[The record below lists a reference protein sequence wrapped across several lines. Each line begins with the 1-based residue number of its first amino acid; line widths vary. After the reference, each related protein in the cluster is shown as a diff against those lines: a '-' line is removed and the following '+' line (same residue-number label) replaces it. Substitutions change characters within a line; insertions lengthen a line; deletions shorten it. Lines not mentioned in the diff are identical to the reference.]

1 MRRKP
6 SSCGMPEPMT
16 EIFDYI
22 VAGAG
27 SAGCT
32 VANRLVT
39 AGKRVLLL
47 EAGPRDNDK
56 FIHMPATFAKV
67 IGTDRS
73 FIYESE
79 QETNVGGRRLP
90 IPQGRTLGGGSSINA
105 MLYIRGQ
112 HEDYDTWRDLGC
124 PGWGWDDVLP
134 TFRRL
139 ERNER
144 LDGTYHGT
152 NGPLPVSDAR
162 HRHPLSLA
170 YVKAAQQA
178 GYRYNDDF
186 NGERQEGVGFYQ
198 LTTLDGVR
206 QSAATVFLK
215 PLAGNPNLTVVTD
228 ARVNTLTLEN
238 GAASGLS
245 YTTADGRVVQAS
257 AKDEVILAAG
267 ALATPK
273 IMMLSGLGPATH
285 LAELEVPVIRDM
297 AGVGRNLQDHVATPV
312 YAATREP
319 ISLLGQDKGLKALR
333 HGLQYMLFGTGLL
346 TSNVVESGGFFDT
359 DGDGRPDIQFH
370 VLPVMIEN
378 AVHGSVA
385 EHGMELNPCV
395 LRPKSRGKVELR
407 SRDPNDPIRFTTGF
421 LSEPDDLKLLVEG
434 VKVARNILRQ
444 PALQAVI
451 RQELRPGGEPDLPEE
466 KLVDHIMQTA
476 KTVYHPVGTCRMG
489 TDDAAVVD
497 TQLRVRGVP
506 RLRICDAS
514 IMPRLVSGNTNAP
527 TIMIADRCADF
538 ILTTT

>member
-1 MRRKP
+1 MA
-6 SSCGMPEPMT
+6 EY
-16 EIFDYI
+16 DYI
-22 VAGAG
+22 IAGAG

-32 VANRLVT
+32 VANRLVN
-39 AGKRVLLL
+39 AGKRVLLV
-47 EAGPRDNDK
+47 EAGPRDNNR
-56 FIHMPATFAKV
+56 FIHMPATFARV
-67 IGTDRS
+67 IGTERS
-73 FIYESE
+73 WIYESE
-79 QETNVGGRRLP
+79 PEANVGGRTLP
-90 IPQGRTLGGGSSINA
+90 VPQGRTLGGGSSINA

-112 HEDYDTWRDLGC
+112 REDYDGWRDLGC

-134 TFRRL
+134 VYKRL

-144 LDGTYHGT
+144 LEGHYHGAK
-152 NGPLPVSDAR
+152 GPLPVSDAR
-162 HRHPLSLA
+162 YKHPLSLA

-228 ARVNTLTLEN
+228 ALVGSVTLEN

-245 YTTADGRVVQAS
+245 YTTAGGQIVQAT
-257 AKDEVILAAG
+257 AKQEVILTAG

-273 IMMLSGLGPATH
+273 LMMLSGLGPAQH
-285 LAELEVPVIRDM
+285 LAALGIPVIRDM
-297 AGVGRNLQDHVATPV
+297 PSVGRDLQDHVATPV

-319 ISLLGQDKGLKALR
+319 VSLLGQDKGLTALR
-333 HGLQYMLFGTGLL
+333 HGLQYVLFGTGLL

-378 AVHGSVA
+378 AVHGSVG

-395 LRPKSRGKVELR
+395 LRPKSRGRVELR
-407 SRDPNDPIRFTTGF
+407 SRDPKDPIRFTTGF
-421 LSEPDDLKLLVEG
+421 LTEPDDLKLLVEG
-434 VKVARNILRQ
+434 VKVARRILRQ

-451 RQELRPGGEPDLPEE
+451 REELKPGGAADLPEE
-466 KLVDHIMQTA
+466 KIVDHIMATA

-489 TDDAAVVD
+489 TDEAAVVD

-514 IMPRLVSGNTNAP
+514 VMPRLTSGNTNAP

-538 ILTTT
+538 VLGVG

>member
-1 MRRKP
+1 
-6 SSCGMPEPMT
+6 MPEPMT

-56 FIHMPATFAKV
+56 FIHMPATFARV
-67 IGTDRS
+67 IGTNRS

-112 HEDYDTWRDLGC
+112 NEDYDTWRDLGC
-124 PGWGWDDVLP
+124 PGWGWDEVLP
-134 TFRRL
+134 AFRRL

-144 LDGTYHGT
+144 LDGIYHGT

-215 PLAGNPNLTVVTD
+215 PLAGNPKLTVVTD
-228 ARVNTLTLEN
+228 AQVNTLTLEN
-238 GAASGLS
+238 GAASGLA
-245 YTTADGRVVQAS
+245 YTTADGRVVQAT
-257 AKDEVILAAG
+257 AREEVILAAG

-273 IMMLSGLGPATH
+273 IMMLSGLGPAAH
-285 LAELEVPVIRDM
+285 LAELGIPVIRDM
-297 AGVGRNLQDHVATPV
+297 AGVGKDLQDHVATPV

-407 SRDPNDPIRFTTGF
+407 SRNANDPIRFTTGF
-421 LSEPDDLKLLVEG
+421 LSDPDDLRLLVEG

-451 RQELRPGGEPDLPEE
+451 REELRPGGETDLPEE
-466 KLVDHIMQTA
+466 KIVDHIMQTA

-489 TDDAAVVD
+489 TDDEAVVD
-497 TQLRVRGVP
+497 PQLRVRGVP

-538 ILTTT
+538 ILATG

>member
-1 MRRKP
+1 
-6 SSCGMPEPMT
+6 MT

-32 VANRLVT
+32 IANRLVK

-67 IGTDRS
+67 IGTNRS

-79 QETNVGGRRLP
+79 QEPNVGGRRLP

-134 TFRRL
+134 VFRRL

-144 LDGTYHGT
+144 LDGSYHGT
-152 NGPLPVSDAR
+152 DGPLPVSDAR

-215 PLAGNPNLTVVTD
+215 PLAGNAKLTVVTD
-228 ARVNTLTLEN
+228 AQVNTLTLEN

-245 YTTADGRVVQAS
+245 YTTADGRVVQAT
-257 AKDEVILAAG
+257 AREEVILAAG

-273 IMMLSGLGPATH
+273 IMMLSGLGPAAH
-285 LAELEVPVIRDM
+285 LTELGIPVVRDM
-297 AGVGRNLQDHVATPV
+297 AGVGKDLQDHVATPV
-312 YAATREP
+312 YAANSRA
-319 ISLLGQDKGLKALR
+319 GLA
-333 HGLQYMLFGTGLL
+333 
-346 TSNVVESGGFFDT
+346 
-359 DGDGRPDIQFH
+359 
-370 VLPVMIEN
+370 
-378 AVHGSVA
+378 A
-385 EHGMELNPCV
+385 
-395 LRPKSRGKVELR
+395 
-407 SRDPNDPIRFTTGF
+407 
-421 LSEPDDLKLLVEG
+421 
-434 VKVARNILRQ
+434 
-444 PALQAVI
+444 
-451 RQELRPGGEPDLPEE
+451 RPGQGSEGAAPWVAIYVVRHRPAHVE
-466 KLVDHIMQTA
+466 
-476 KTVYHPVGTCRMG
+476 CR
-489 TDDAAVVD
+489 
-497 TQLRVRGVP
+497 
-506 RLRICDAS
+506 
-514 IMPRLVSGNTNAP
+514 
-527 TIMIADRCADF
+527 
-538 ILTTT
+538 